1 MILMSSAMPSIS
13 AQNSTKK
20 SVLVLNS
27 YHKGYQWSDSIIE
40 GINSILGPNARNI
53 DLQVEDMDTHRISD
67 NGYIYQLLET
77 YRYKFH
83 DKKFDV
89 IIATDDPAFAF
100 LLKYHDELFPGTPIV
115 FCGVNY
121 FVDSMLT
128 GQDLFTGV
136 VEGQDIKSTL
146 DIALTLHP
154 NTKNIYVINDTTMTG
169 ISIKKNITRNN
180 SRFWRPRKFHIIRR
194 V

>member
-1 MILMSSAMPSIS
+1 MPTILA
-13 AQNSTKK
+13 ADNTKK

-27 YHKGYQWSDSIIE
+27 YHKGYQWSDNIIE
-40 GINSILGPNARNI
+40 GIRSILGPNAQNI

-77 YRYKFH
+77 YRYKFRA
-83 DKKFDV
+83 KKFDV

-121 FVDSMLT
+121 FVDSMLAA
-128 GQDLFTGV
+128 QDLFTGV

-146 DIALTLHP
+146 DIALKL
-154 NTKNIYVINDTTMTG
+154 NYQGVNEQV
-169 ISIKKNITRNN
+169 
-180 SRFWRPRKFHIIRR
+180 
-194 V
+194 VL